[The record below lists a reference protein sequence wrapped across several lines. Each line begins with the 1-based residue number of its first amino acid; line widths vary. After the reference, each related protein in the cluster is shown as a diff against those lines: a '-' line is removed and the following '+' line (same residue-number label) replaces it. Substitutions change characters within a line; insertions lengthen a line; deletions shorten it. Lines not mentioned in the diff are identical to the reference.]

1 MREHT
6 ISDVLLEVCKKVPS
20 DNRASHIVTYFFY
33 TNLDHVYIVKVESG
47 NYLYVTIRS
56 DCVSRHCGTNNPK
69 LAGGEFVHY
78 YCTLSVPMAIFLWC
92 DYVAAGSWF
101 LSSCQKAYETKLFRR
116 KRGTEIT
123 TKGCP
128 HCCKEYNENMG
139 SCYYLNALGS
149 SYLIHIRHMRHW
161 YMCLVY

>member
-1 MREHT
+1 M
-6 ISDVLLEVCKKVPS
+6 
-20 DNRASHIVTYFFY
+20 
-33 TNLDHVYIVKVESG
+33 ESG

-161 YMCLVY
+161 YMCLVYYSLDVILIKI